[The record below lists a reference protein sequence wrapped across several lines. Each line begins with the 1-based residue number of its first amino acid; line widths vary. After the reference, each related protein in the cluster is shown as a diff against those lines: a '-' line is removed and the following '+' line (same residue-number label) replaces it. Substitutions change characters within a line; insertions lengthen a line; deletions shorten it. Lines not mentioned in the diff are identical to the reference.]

1 MSFGES
7 GDVAGG
13 VPDGVMEARP
23 RGISWPT
30 VGVSVVSSCVAAALV
45 LGFGVQLSQGKWEQA
60 AAQGAAMTQP
70 AELSVPASSDSAAP
84 AAAATTAPTTAAS
97 AASPSVA
104 QDAPAVALEPAPQE
118 NQAADPAPEQAV
130 DETVEDPN
138 TGWYP
143 SGDFSASFAAT
154 NPEPTLDD
162 LNGVLHALVATPGSD
177 ADKAH
182 NLEAGLPGTVVPR
195 TIYNL
200 GIFRP
205 PLGWKRISGPLTVEG
220 NTASATLNASSAGRP
235 TISLRVEFRYLDGRW
250 KLATNSLR
258 NGIDAVG
265 LPIAGAF

>member
-1 MSFGES
+1 M
-7 GDVAGG
+7 
-13 VPDGVMEARP
+13 
-23 RGISWPT
+23 
-30 VGVSVVSSCVAAALV
+30 
-45 LGFGVQLSQGKWEQA
+45 
-60 AAQGAAMTQP
+60 
-70 AELSVPASSDSAAP
+70 
-84 AAAATTAPTTAAS
+84 
-97 AASPSVA
+97 
-104 QDAPAVALEPAPQE
+104 ALEPAPQE

-235 TISLRVEFRYLDGRW
+235 TLSLRVEFRYLDGRW